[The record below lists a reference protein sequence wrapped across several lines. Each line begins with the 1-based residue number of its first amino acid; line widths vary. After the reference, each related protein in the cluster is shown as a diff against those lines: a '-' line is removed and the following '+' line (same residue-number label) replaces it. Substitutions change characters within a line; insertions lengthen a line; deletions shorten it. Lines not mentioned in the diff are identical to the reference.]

1 MIKIVEEKVSQVFQ
15 KNGFKPWVCNMNQW
29 KKMFFLM
36 KIKTIKPALFFFLLY
51 EKMESLLN

>member
-29 KKMFFLM
+29 KKNVLSNEN
-36 KIKTIKPALFFFLLY
+36 KDH
-51 EKMESLLN
+51 